1 MICRGNNFLWQ
12 PYVDIKLIMP
22 HIDQMKVW
30 SILCGYSVKPEQYIT
45 NPLRADRNPKC
56 WISKRGTWYRLFDY
70 SDKMFTSMNVIEAI
84 KYQFGIKTVDAI
96 NKMIE
101 FNAYGGN
108 NYTKIKYDSYDVK
121 SKFNFKLNYTQRSFL
136 VLDKKYWELRGI
148 TKEELEDDGLD
159 AVYNYRCNTRK
170 HPDEFIYVY
179 PRQAYAIKFESGNT
193 KIILPDSKQRFI
205 TNCTQED
212 IGGKFNK
219 KGDQLIVSKS
229 YKDYRQ
235 LKNLGYNTCWTMN
248 EGCQPKSL
256 INLATQFKEVVIFY
270 DNDKAGIKAA
280 HKLSEKIPNSRT
292 VFIPEDFGSKDPDDL
307 KVMYWDIEEIIN
319 NIINNK

>member
-1 MICRGNNFLWQ
+1 
-12 PYVDIKLIMP
+12 MP
-22 HIDQMKVW
+22 QIDQMKVW
-30 SILCGYSVKPEQYIT
+30 SILCGYSVKPDEKIT
-45 NPLRADRNPKC
+45 NPLRGDEHPDC
-56 WISKRGTWYRLFDY
+56 WISKRGIWYRLFDY
-70 SDKMFTSMNVIEAI
+70 ADQTFNSMSIIAAIQYKYNCNVINALNKLKELNNGVVDNYI
-84 KYQFGIKTVDAI
+84 K
-96 NKMIE
+96 IE
-101 FNAYGGN
+101 
-108 NYTKIKYDSYDVK
+108 YDTYHDK
-121 SKFNFKLNYTQRSFL
+121 SKFNFKLDYTPRHFI
-136 VLDKKYWELRGI
+136 VRDKKYWELRGVS
-148 TKEELEDDGLD
+148 KEQLEDDGLQ
-159 AVYNYRCNTRK
+159 AIYNYRCNTKRF
-170 HPDEFIYVY
+170 PDDYFYAY
-179 PRQAYAIKFESGNT
+179 PLQAFVIKFESGNV
-193 KIILPDSKQRFI
+193 KIFLPETKQRFI

-219 KGDQLIVSKS
+219 EGDQLIVAKS